1 MIAKL
6 AGAVGVAVPPT
17 LGQILSSLS
26 PTAFVGRVA
35 DGLRGFATDAV
46 LVLIYLGFLLASR
59 QGFER
64 KAGALFAVRR
74 APPRAELFLR
84 IRDAIEQYLWI
95 QAVTCGMIALASWAV
110 MAALGLDNALFWAFA
125 IFIVGFI
132 PIIGGAVGILA
143 PPLFA
148 LVQFD
153 GWWRA
158 AAMLAC
164 LQVINF
170 IVGNIIYPRM
180 QGKSLNLDP
189 VAVLL
194 SLAFWGAI
202 WGLPGMFLSTPL
214 TVMAMVILAQFHST
228 HWIAV
233 LLSSDGE
240 PLGERA
246 VAPRRSR
253 PPMRPRR
260 SRGLIAK
267 YSGQGLETGALAPIS
282 GRSETSPARTR
293 CAAPLTTQ
301 RCAQAKRSRRFPP
314 RRDPRRRSNPSGGVS
329 LSRALRSHDPRSP
342 PTMALRPLI
351 ATSRRPRPR
360 IPTRAV
366 EPPSKRLVSRHSRHR
381 RSHACGHSDPGP
393 RRRRAGGGVRREP
406 WPRRGAA
413 DLTAAE
419 AVFLAQM
426 REDYVPEELAGTTLA
441 DLAANLADFWRFA
454 GRRTQP
460 GPAMQIVEAIGGDGR
475 VDRLDIVQDD
485 SPVPG
490 GQRDGRDRRRRRVR
504 ARHVPQHGRR
514 RPRPRG
520 PAPRRRTHE
529 ARVDDPG
536 DAGQPGRR
544 PRRRPDRAAARRP
557 WPTCAWPSATSR
569 PCWP

>member
-1 MIAKL
+1 MDRIDRQFTAETARTALVIIAVVVSGAAFYWLSAILTPLALALFLMVMIDGFTRVLKRRAPWLPRRADLPVAIGVSLILFCVAAYVMAENARGFAVQLVTYSPKLDAAIAKL

-59 QGFER
+59 QGFQR
-64 KAGALFAVRR
+64 KAGALFVSPGERHHA
-74 APPRAELFLR
+74 AELFLR
-84 IRDAIEQYLWI
+84 IRNAIEQYVWI
-95 QAVTCGMIALASWAV
+95 QVVACGMIALASWAV
-110 MAALGLDNALFWAFA
+110 MAALGLDDALFWAFA

-214 TVMAMVILAQFHST
+214 TVTAMVILAQFRST

-240 PLGERA
+240 PLGERPVPAGELAA
-246 VAPRRSR
+246 V
-253 PPMRPRR
+253 
-260 SRGLIAK
+260 
-267 YSGQGLETGALAPIS
+267 
-282 GRSETSPARTR
+282 
-293 CAAPLTTQ
+293 
-301 RCAQAKRSRRFPP
+301 
-314 RRDPRRRSNPSGGVS
+314 D
-329 LSRALRSHDPRSP
+329 
-342 PTMALRPLI
+342 
-351 ATSRRPRPR
+351 
-360 IPTRAV
+360 
-366 EPPSKRLVSRHSRHR
+366 
-381 RSHACGHSDPGP
+381 
-393 RRRRAGGGVRREP
+393 
-406 WPRRGAA
+406 
-413 DLTAAE
+413 AAE
-419 AVFLAQM
+419 
-426 REDYVPEELAGTTLA
+426 TL
-441 DLAANLADFWRFA
+441 
-454 GRRTQP
+454 T
-460 GPAMQIVEAIGGDGR
+460 EA
-475 VDRLDIVQDD
+475 
-485 SPVPG
+485 
-490 GQRDGRDRRRRRVR
+490 
-504 ARHVPQHGRR
+504 
-514 RPRPRG
+514 
-520 PAPRRRTHE
+520 
-529 ARVDDPG
+529 
-536 DAGQPGRR
+536 
-544 PRRRPDRAAARRP
+544 
-557 WPTCAWPSATSR
+557 
-569 PCWP
+569 